1 MIERQR
7 RRLAAG
13 TGVLAH
19 RLHPHRLHPHR
30 LHPHRLAQLRPGR
43 PRVVPHIVIPGWLR
57 PHRGAQ
63 PATGA
68 DSFLGHRALIGLSA
82 GFTMAEAGLLVLAA
96 PAAVSLAPQVTALPP
111 LAVFHD
117 LRWLFGYN
125 RSWLGFAAVMAV
137 LVLGRSAL
145 DTALVRLAWPRGAR
159 PPRVLGTFS
168 ASLVFTLLAGVLLV
182 PVVTLVFGVAVLPFS
197 WPFLAALPVMLFVA
211 LPLSHG
217 GVNAG
222 WWRRLPPARGAGWAL
237 ACFIEYTA
245 LGILLPRLP
254 AAGVLAMAGLAGVVN
269 ARAWHSLATAMA
281 RPSRAR
287 HHPLIGWVPVAP
299 VAAIAVFA
307 LAIGTARLIF
317 DAASVPA
324 RAGIA
329 DATAASAGFA
339 AAAGGAGG
347 AGRAGA
353 GGAATA
359 PAGHRHGAPVLVIG
373 GFGSSC
379 CHTGH
384 GLQRA
389 VPDMLVQQFS
399 YLGLN
404 AAGRPLPQGPTA
416 SDIPL
421 GELGDRI
428 AAQVWQ
434 LHRQTGQRVDLVAES
449 EGTLGVYAML
459 ARHPDVPVGS
469 VALLSPIVAP
479 GQASF
484 PQTGRQGQGM
494 AAGYALSVLNRLVG
508 EMSPFGAAG
517 ASRLIDSV
525 SRVGARYW
533 AGIAAHQT
541 SMRWLAVLPLAD
553 ALTMPA
559 CSLPA
564 NVLVVPAFHGGL
576 LGDQPVLGMVRDFLD
591 GRTVSGAQGLREAA
605 ELMSSAAAAWRM
617 PDLSAPC
624 PA

>member
-1 MIERQR
+1 M
-7 RRLAAG
+7 
-13 TGVLAH
+13 
-19 RLHPHRLHPHR
+19 
-30 LHPHRLAQLRPGR
+30 
-43 PRVVPHIVIPGWLR
+43 PHIVVPGWLR
-57 PHRGAQ
+57 PHRGAG
-63 PATGA
+63 PGTGT
-68 DSFLGHRALIGLSA
+68 DRFLRHRALIGLSA
-82 GFTMAEAGLLVLAA
+82 GFTMAEAGLLVVAA

-125 RSWLGFAAVMAV
+125 RSWLGFAAVMAL
-137 LVLGRSAL
+137 LVIGRSAL
-145 DTALVRLAWPRGAR
+145 DTALVRLAWPRGVR
-159 PPRVLGTFS
+159 PPRLLGTFS
-168 ASLVFTLLAGVLLV
+168 ASLVFTLLAGLLMV

-197 WPFLAALPVMLFVA
+197 WPFLAALPVMLFIA

-217 GVNAG
+217 GVKAG

-237 ACFIEYTA
+237 ACFIEYSA
-245 LGILLPRLP
+245 LGIVLPRLP
-254 AAGVLAMAGLAGVVN
+254 VAGVLAVAGLAGVVN

-287 HHPLIGWVPVAP
+287 HHPIIGWVPVAP
-299 VAAIAVFA
+299 VMAVAVFA
-307 LAIGTARLIF
+307 VAIGAARLIF
-317 DAASVPA
+317 DAASDAP

-329 DATAASAGFA
+329 AAPTGVAAAPVGFTAAGSF
-339 AAAGGAGG
+339 
-347 AGRAGA
+347 
-353 GGAATA
+353 GAA
-359 PAGHRHGAPVLVIG
+359 PAVPVFHGRRTPVLVIA

-384 GLQRA
+384 GLQHA

-399 YLGLN
+399 YRGLS
-404 AAGRPLPQGPTA
+404 AAGKPLPQGPSA
-416 SDIPL
+416 SDLPL
-421 GELGDRI
+421 GQLGDRI

-434 LHRQTGQRVDLVAES
+434 LHRQTGQRVDVVAES

-484 PQTGRQGQGM
+484 PQGGRQGQGM
-494 AAGYALSVLNRLVG
+494 AAGYALGVLDRLVG

-517 ASRLIDSV
+517 AGRLIDSV

-533 AGIAAHQT
+533 AGVQAHRT
-541 SMRWLAVLPLAD
+541 SVRWLAVVPLAD
-553 ALTMPA
+553 ALTLPA
-559 CSLPA
+559 CNLPPS
-564 NVLVVPAFHGGL
+564 VLFVPAFHGGL
-576 LGDQPVLGMVRDFLD
+576 LGDPPVLGMVRDFLH
-591 GRTVSGAQGLREAA
+591 GQTVSGAQSLREAA
-605 ELMSSAAAAWRM
+605 ELMSSAASAWRM